1 MLGSK
6 HGQVPACA
14 GMTELGIMKLAR
26 GARLVLATHNKGK
39 LVEMRDLLA
48 PHGIELV
55 SAGELGLAEP
65 VETETTFIGNA
76 TLKAVTAA
84 NASGLP
90 ALSDDSGIEIAAL
103 DGAPGVYSAD
113 WAGPGKDFKV
123 AMQAV
128 YEALMEPGIGFTT
141 PLKANFTSVLCLA
154 QPGGAAE
161 CYEGKVFG
169 TVVWPP
175 RGDNGFGYD
184 PMFIPDGY
192 KQTFGELSPDVKHE
206 ISHRAVS
213 FAKFAGACLG

>member
-1 MLGSK
+1 
-6 HGQVPACA
+6 
-14 GMTELGIMKLAR
+14 MKLAR
-26 GARLVLATHNKGK
+26 GTKLVLATHNKGK
-39 LVEMRDLLA
+39 LREMRDLLA

-55 SAGELGLAEP
+55 SAGELELPEP
-65 VETETTFIGNA
+65 VETETTFVGNA
-76 TLKAVTAA
+76 TLKAVAAA

-113 WAGPGKDFKV
+113 WAGPTKDFGK

-128 YEALMEPGIGFTT
+128 YEALMERGNSFTK

-154 QPGGAAE
+154 RSGVEPE
-161 CYEGKVFG
+161 CFEGKVHG
-169 TVVWPP
+169 HIVWPP
-175 RGDNGFGYD
+175 RGANGFGYD

-213 FAKFAGACLG
+213 FAKFKAGCLE

>member
-1 MLGSK
+1 
-6 HGQVPACA
+6 
-14 GMTELGIMKLAR
+14 MKLAR
-26 GARLVLATHNKGK
+26 GTKLVLATHNKGK
-39 LVEMRDLLA
+39 LAEMRELLA
-48 PHGIELV
+48 PRGIELV

-76 TLKAVTAA
+76 TLKAVAAA

-113 WAGPGKDFKV
+113 WAGPKKDFGV

-128 YEALMEPGIGFTT
+128 YEALLERGIGFTK

-154 QPGGAAE
+154 RPGAE
-161 CYEGKVFG
+161 PECFEGKVFG

-175 RGDNGFGYD
+175 RGTNGFGYD
-184 PMFIPDGY
+184 PMFIPDGHAL
-192 KQTFGELSPDVKHE
+192 TFGELNPDVKHML
-206 ISHRAVS
+206 SHRARS
-213 FAKFAGACLG
+213 FENFAGACLE